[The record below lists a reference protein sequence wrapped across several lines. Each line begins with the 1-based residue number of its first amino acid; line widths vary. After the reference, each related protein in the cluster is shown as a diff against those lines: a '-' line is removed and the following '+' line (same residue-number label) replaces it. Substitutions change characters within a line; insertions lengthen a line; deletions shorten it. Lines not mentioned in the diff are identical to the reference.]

1 MESLHVVGPAGGSE
15 VIMGRSANVKKDQRV
30 QKLRAVTLLRSNKGI
45 ALAMVLIL
53 AAIALA
59 VMAGLLY
66 MLTAGTQI
74 SGMQK
79 RYRTAAEA
87 GIGGIDITY
96 QVIQARG
103 NPVIPGIGFLINPA
117 IGTCL
122 DTKLNTPTSLWGGC
136 NSSLAIDP
144 AGNNQSYDMTFTL
157 PGSGTDYTVY
167 SKIVDTVEGNSGG
180 DIGLTKG
187 GLVNTNSGEISVVS
201 IPYLYTI
208 ELDVENAEN
217 RAERAKFSVLYQ
229 Y

>member
-1 MESLHVVGPAGGSE
+1 MEIQNSRFKMQNLNE
-15 VIMGRSANVKKDQRV
+15 
-30 QKLRAVTLLRSNKGI
+30 KGI

-53 AAIALA
+53 AAIGLA

-66 MLTAGTQI
+66 MLTIGTQI

-79 RYRTAAEA
+79 RYRTAAAA

-96 QVIQARG
+96 QVIAARG
-103 NPVIPGIGFLINPA
+103 NPTIPGIDFLINPN

-122 DTKLNTPTSLWGGC
+122 DTKLNSPTDSWGAC
-136 NSSLAIDP
+136 NSSVAIDP

-157 PGSGTDYTVY
+157 PGAGTNYTVY

-187 GLVNTNSGEISVVS
+187 GVVNTNSGEVSLVS
-201 IPYLYTI
+201 IPYLYTL
-208 ELDVENAEN
+208 ELDVQNASN
-217 RAERAKFSVLYQ
+217 PAERAKFSVLYQ

>member
-1 MESLHVVGPAGGSE
+1 MQNLNE
-15 VIMGRSANVKKDQRV
+15 
-30 QKLRAVTLLRSNKGI
+30 KGI

-53 AAIALA
+53 AAIGLA

-66 MLTAGTQI
+66 MLTLGTQI

-79 RYRTAAEA
+79 RYRTAATA
-87 GIGGIDITY
+87 GIGGVDITY
-96 QVIQARG
+96 QVIAARG
-103 NPVIPGIGFLINPA
+103 DPTIPGIGFLINPN
-117 IGTCL
+117 IGTDPGGENCL
-122 DTKLNTPTSLWGGC
+122 IAKLNKPTSSWGTC

-157 PGSGTDYTVY
+157 PGAGTNYTVY

-187 GLVNTNSGEISVVS
+187 GVVNTNSGEVSLVS
-201 IPYLYTI
+201 IPYLYTL
-208 ELDVENAEN
+208 ELDVQNAAN
-217 RAERAKFSVLYQ
+217 PAERAKFSVLYQ

>member
-1 MESLHVVGPAGGSE
+1 MVTQNS
-15 VIMGRSANVKKDQRV
+15 
-30 QKLRAVTLLRSNKGI
+30 KLKTQNLNEKGI

-53 AAIALA
+53 AAIALI

-66 MLTAGTQI
+66 LLTAGTQI

-79 RYRTAAEA
+79 RYRTAVEA

-96 QVIQARG
+96 QTIAARG
-103 NPVIPGIGFLINPA
+103 NPNIPNINFLINPA

-122 DTKLNTPTSLWGGC
+122 DTKLNNTTSDWGGC

-144 AGNNQSYDMTFTL
+144 AGDNQSYDMTFTL
-157 PGSGTDYTVY
+157 PGAGTNYTVY
-167 SKIVDTVEGNSGG
+167 SKIVDTVDGNSGG

-187 GLVNTNSGEISVVS
+187 GVVNANSGEITMVS
-201 IPYLYTI
+201 IPYLYTL
-208 ELDVENAEN
+208 EVDVQNAAN
-217 RAERAKFSVLYQ
+217 PAERAKFSVLYQ

>member
-1 MESLHVVGPAGGSE
+1 MQNLNE
-15 VIMGRSANVKKDQRV
+15 
-30 QKLRAVTLLRSNKGI
+30 KGI
-45 ALAMVLIL
+45 ALAIVLIL
-53 AAIALA
+53 SAICLA

-79 RYRTAAEA
+79 RYRTAVEA
-87 GIGGIDITY
+87 GIGGVDITY

-103 NPVIPGIGFLINPA
+103 NPTIPGINFLINSN
-117 IGTCL
+117 IGACL
-122 DTKLNTPTSLWGGC
+122 DTKLNNPTSAWGAC

-144 AGNNQSYDMTFTL
+144 ANPVLNNQTYDMTFTL
-157 PGSGTDYTVY
+157 PGAGTTYTVY

-187 GLVNTNSGEISVVS
+187 GVVNTNSGEVSLLS
-201 IPYLYTI
+201 IPYLYTL
-208 ELDVENAEN
+208 ELDVQNAAN
-217 RAERAKFSVLYQ
+217 RSERAKFSVLYQ

>member
-1 MESLHVVGPAGGSE
+1 MEIRNSRFKMQGLNE
-15 VIMGRSANVKKDQRV
+15 
-30 QKLRAVTLLRSNKGI
+30 KGI

-53 AAIALA
+53 AAIGLA

-66 MLTAGTQI
+66 MLTMGTQI

-79 RYRTAAEA
+79 RYRTAVEA
-87 GIGGIDITY
+87 GIGGVDITY

-103 NPVIPGIGFLINPA
+103 NPTIPNISFLINPN

-122 DTKLNTPTSLWGGC
+122 DTKLNNPTSAWGGC

-157 PGSGTDYTVY
+157 PGAGTTYTVY

-187 GLVNTNSGEISVVS
+187 GVVNTNSGEVSLVS
-201 IPYLYTI
+201 IPYLYTL
-208 ELDVENAEN
+208 ELDVQNAAN
-217 RAERAKFSVLYQ
+217 RSERAKFSVLYQ